1 MFLLPIENAK
11 RKIFTSVL
19 DDSPL
24 GELLSFLFCPHQIG
38 KEIGNG
44 SLSVSGMHTLHDGR
58 TEALAPFALRR

>member
-1 MFLLPIENAK
+1 LKTRKGKFSPQFLMI
-11 RKIFTSVL
+11 
-19 DDSPL
+19 
-24 GELLSFLFCPHQIG
+24 LLSGAPFLPLLSPSIA